1 MKINLR
7 KANNV
12 QNTVQGYAH
21 SFEIKNSISITQ
33 FENADQILTESLA
46 TAMAKDTLR
55 DQLTQAVYTIR
66 DLIGQ
71 ANAASG
77 VDGALTRAAY
87 LDKRIAQL
95 EQFIGSGERVK
106 QEVLNGKLDKLRTR
120 KDDGESR
127 RSLYGYEDS
136 VNTSVFDIATLN
148 SYKDQIKDLKKEKQ
162 VLNDK
167 ILELN
172 VRTEIE
178 LPQDVV
184 DLLNR
189 ERLI

>member
-12 QNTVQGYAH
+12 QKTVQGYAH
-21 SFEIKNSISITQ
+21 SFEIKNTVSITQ
-33 FENADQILTESLA
+33 FENADQILAESLA
-46 TAMAKDTLR
+46 VALQKDALR
-55 DQLTQAVYTIR
+55 DQLTKAVYTIR
-66 DLIGQ
+66 GLIGV

-77 VDGALTRAAY
+77 VDNALTQAAY

-106 QEVLNGKLDKLRTR
+106 QEVINGKLDKLRTR
-120 KDDGESR
+120 KDDDTR
-127 RSLYGYEDS
+127 RSIYGYED
-136 VNTSVFDIATLN
+136 NITTSVFDAGTVENFKNL
-148 SYKDQIKDLKKEKQ
+148 IKDLKKEKQ
-162 VLNDK
+162 SLNDK

-178 LPQDVV
+178 IPQDVV
-184 DLLNR
+184 EILSK

>member
-21 SFEIKNSISITQ
+21 SFEIKNTISITQ
-33 FENADQILTESLA
+33 FENADQILAESLELA
-46 TAMAKDTLR
+46 LQKDALR
-55 DQLTQAVYTIR
+55 DQLTQAVYNIR
-66 DLIGQ
+66 DLIGR

-77 VDGALTRAAY
+77 VDSALTRAAY

-106 QEVLNGKLDKLRTR
+106 QEVINGKLEKLRTR
-120 KDDGESR
+120 KDEDSR
-127 RSLYGYEDS
+127 RSMYGYDDN
-136 VNTSVFDIATLN
+136 VTTSVFDTGTVENFKNL
-148 SYKDQIKDLKKEKQ
+148 IKDLKKEKQ
-162 VLNDK
+162 SLNDK

-178 LPQDVV
+178 IPQDVV
-184 DLLNR
+184 EILTK